1 MSIRDYTEEQLNLF
15 MTQKDR
21 ELQQYD
27 KSIEYCLHTRN
38 YSAMIVLA
46 QKALAIKT
54 QTLDTLIF

>member
-1 MSIRDYTEEQLNLF
+1 MTTTTDQLQLFQTE
-15 MTQKDR
+15 KDR

-38 YSAMIVLA
+38 YSAIIVLA
-46 QKALAIKT
+46 QKALAIKE